1 MLSMQKTPTFI
12 LPPTA
17 NLNSHNPHG
26 IQPNPTVDHRN
37 STRALSLSE
46 IPAFPD
52 GPSMDDALSRHES
65 ISTDGT
71 SNESPESWDGESHS
85 DSSPSVD
92 YEIKIHDGSYPFVD
106 STLAPLPSS
115 SSSATATA
123 IMTTGSKHFQIN
135 YVASN
140 NMNVSM
146 ADNVNPK
153 VEEIDGAEDLRS
165 IKPLE
170 AENAMVSASNHP
182 STTTSTAAPVNV
194 PRKRGRPRKHPLP
207 VPGGQIKITKGRSKT
222 GCITC
227 RRRKKKCDETKPS

>member
-1 MLSMQKTPTFI
+1 MQKTPAFV
-12 LPPTA
+12 LPPNA
-17 NLNSHNPHG
+17 NLNCHNPHG
-26 IQPNPTVDHRN
+26 IQPNPPVDHRN

-52 GPSMDDALSRHES
+52 GPSMDDTHSRHQS

-71 SNESPESWDGESHS
+71 SNDSPESWDGESHS

-92 YEIKIHDGSYPFVD
+92 YEIKIHDASYPFVD
-106 STLAPLPSS
+106 STLPRLPSS
-115 SSSATATA
+115 SSSATAAA
-123 IMTTGSKHFQIN
+123 IMTAGPHRFQIN

-140 NMNVSM
+140 NAGVSIGE
-146 ADNVNPK
+146 DVTPK
-153 VEEIDGAEDLRS
+153 VEEIDGAEDLQS

-170 AENAMVSASNHP
+170 AGTPMASASNHP
-182 STTTSTAAPVNV
+182 SATESTAAPVNV